1 MQQDQEQKIELNE
14 AFHLAFRFATE
25 TGENIFLTGKAGTG
39 KTTFLKYLRAHCSKN
54 MLVAAP
60 TGVAAI
66 NCGGVTLHSLFQLP
80 LHCFIPTHP
89 NKEALLAKAR
99 FNKQRIDLMRKV
111 ELLVIDE
118 ISMVRA
124 DTLDAIDT
132 ILRSVRRRHNE
143 AFGGVQLLCIGDLYQ
158 LPPVIKNEDWLHLSP
173 YYSSAFFFDSM
184 VMQEQMPLMIE
195 LTTIYRQKED
205 AFVSLLNK
213 VRNNIMAPE
222 DIQFLHSRYQANF
235 TPAENEKYITLTS
248 HNFQAD
254 EINQSKLNRLASS
267 SFEYK
272 AEVKGNFPENL
283 YPAEEELELREGAQV
298 MFLKNDNVSKR
309 FFNGKIGTVVQLSDD
324 SIVVSCDGNEINVPK
339 DTWENTRYSINH
351 QDGKLEQE
359 VLGTFE
365 QFPLRMAWAITIHKS
380 QGLTFDNV
388 MIDAGAA
395 FSSGQVYV
403 ALSRCTSL
411 DGIILLNK
419 IPPSA
424 ILCSHD
430 VIRGTERLI
439 FKGALAQRFEGARM
453 VFIQQILEQL
463 FSFTG
468 IYKVFST
475 FLEKVKEHSMRLN
488 PDGVDEI
495 LNLWLQFVKTKE
507 VGERFIAHI
516 YKMLKEE
523 PVIENNKALQKRLS
537 DAGNHFDT
545 AFSNLIHELKNQHL
559 ITEHKEVSTEI
570 DDTLNELVKEN
581 HTTQYAIQ
589 YFKNPFELTGYL
601 QYMLELKLP
610 RFNLSIYAGNKKSIP
625 THSDIHNPVLYEQL
639 IQWRNS
645 VVHNTGLPVYVV
657 ATGDMFKLFCQ
668 YLPLNLSDLGKIK
681 GMGKVKME
689 KYANELLSLITD
701 YCEQQGLESNMMAH
715 KNKNGTSKP
724 QKAPKENTKRISFS
738 LFKEGLPIAEIA
750 KQRGLVVQTI
760 EGHLAAYVESGELSI
775 DALVS
780 PENIDRFM
788 AVMVENPKAEFQQ
801 LRELLPGYGFGQLRL
816 LMAHQNFLEKNVVE

>member
-1 MQQDQEQKIELNE
+1 MQDQEQKIELND

-99 FNKQRIDLMRKV
+99 FNKQRIDLMRKM

-143 AFGGVQLLCIGDLYQ
+143 VFGGVQLLCIGDLYQ
-158 LPPVIKNEDWLHLSP
+158 LPPVIKNEEWLHLSP
-173 YYSSAFFFDSM
+173 YYSSAFFFDSLA
-184 VMQEQMPLMIE
+184 MQAQMPLMIE

-205 AFVSLLNK
+205 AFVNLLNK

-222 DIQFLHSRYQANF
+222 DIQFLHSRFQANF
-235 TPAENEKYITLTS
+235 NPAENEKYITLTS

-254 EINQSKLNRLASS
+254 EINQSKLNRLTSS
-267 SFEYK
+267 AFVYK

-283 YPAEEELELREGAQV
+283 YPADEELELKEGAQV
-298 MFLKNDNVSKR
+298 MFLKNDNVSKQ

-324 SIVVSCDGNEINVPK
+324 SIVVSCDGNDINVPK

-365 QFPLRMAWAITIHKS
+365 QFPLRLAWAITIHKS
-380 QGLTFDNV
+380 QGLTFDKV
-388 MIDAGAA
+388 MIDAGSA

-411 DGIILLNK
+411 GGIVLLNK
-419 IPPSA
+419 IPSSA

-430 VIRGTERLI
+430 VVRGTERLR
-439 FKGALAQRFEGARM
+439 FKGTLAQRFEGARM

-468 IYKVFST
+468 IHKVFST

-495 LNLWLQFVKTKE
+495 LNLWLQFVKSRE
-507 VGERFIAHI
+507 VGEKFIAHI

-523 PVIENNKALQKRLS
+523 PVIEKNKALQKRLS
-537 DAGNHFDT
+537 DAGNHFDVV
-545 AFSNLIHELKNQHL
+545 FSQMLDELKNQHL
-559 ITEHKEVSTEI
+559 ITEHKEVSAEI
-570 DDTLNELVKEN
+570 DEALTELVKEI

-601 QYMLELKLP
+601 QYMLGLKLP
-610 RFNLSIYAGNKKSIP
+610 RFNLSIYSGNKNTIP
-625 THSDIHNPVLYEQL
+625 THAGIHNPILYEL
-639 IQWRNS
+639 LMQWRNS
-645 VVHNTGLPVYVV
+645 VVQNTGLPVYLV
-657 ATGDMFKLFCQ
+657 ATGDMFKHICQ
-668 YLPLNLSDLGKIK
+668 YLPLTQHDLGKIK
-681 GMGKVKME
+681 GMGKVKLE
-689 KYANELLSLITD
+689 KYGEELLSLITD
-701 YCEQQGLESNMMAH
+701 YCEQQGLESNMIAH
-715 KNKNGTSKP
+715 KNQTGNSKP
-724 QKAPKENTKRISFS
+724 KKPPKENTKLISFN
-738 LFKEGLPIAEIA
+738 LFKEGLPIDEIA
-750 KQRGLVVQTI
+750 KQRGFAAQTI
-760 EGHLAAYVESGELSI
+760 EGHLADYVESGEIAI
-775 DALVS
+775 DGLVS
-780 PENIDRFM
+780 QEKINRFM
-788 AVMVENPKAEFQQ
+788 DVMVENPKADLKQ
-801 LRELLPGYGFGQLRL
+801 LRELLPGYGFGLLRL
-816 LMAHQNFLEKNVVE
+816 LMAHQSYLEKNMVE